1 MLDEGLLNK
10 NREYML
16 GIYDEAFKKN
26 DKALRWL
33 CLNDLFFLMVKACN
47 RRDMNHDWIFA
58 RCREVQADPDGNLDL
73 WFRGGYK
80 SSIITNGLTLQ
91 DILNDPEVTFG
102 ILSYSRPI
110 AKAFLSQ
117 IKTELEINTFLKELF
132 PEILYKDPKKE
143 AAKWSLD
150 DGIVVKRKSNPK
162 EQTVEAWG
170 LVEGQPT
177 SKHWKKIIYDDIV
190 TEKTVTTPDQILKGT
205 NAWRLS
211 LNLGS
216 DHPELPPSIRRY
228 VGTTYHF
235 NDTYVEIKKTNAAK
249 PRVHPATDDGTF
261 TGKTVFWTQK
271 QFDDKVEQQGSYIS
285 ACQLLLNPV
294 SDKVQSFKTDWMRF
308 YDTLV
313 DWDKW
318 NIYITVDP
326 ASKKK
331 ETSDYTVMCVIGL
344 APDNNYYLLHA
355 VRDRMNL
362 TQRTE
367 TLFTLVQQYK
377 PIAIGY
383 EEYGMSCDIE
393 HIEYVQ
399 NQKNYRFTIVPLGGP
414 MKKEDRIKRLVPIM
428 EKFRFYFPHRMT
440 YIAFDGK
447 VHDFMLEFIRDEYET
462 FPVCVH
468 DDAFDCLARIVEKDL
483 NAQFPKVTTTTPMAL
498 PINRGPEIA
507 IGTGYDPLG
516 GKSEPYKAVSFN

>member
-1 MLDEGLLNK
+1 MLE
-10 NREYML
+10 
-16 GIYDEAFKKN
+16 IYDGVIKDN
-26 DKALRWL
+26 DIESLKTL
-33 CLNDLFFLMVKACN
+33 CRIDLFFLMVKACK

-80 SSIITNGLTLQ
+80 SSIITNGLTIQ

-117 IKTELEINTFLKELF
+117 IKTELEINTDLQDWF
-132 PEILYKDPKKE
+132 PDILYKDPKKE
-143 AAKWSLD
+143 APKWSLD
-150 DGIVVKRKSNPK
+150 DGICVKRKGNPK
-162 EQTVEAWG
+162 EQTIEAWG

-249 PRVHPATDDGTF
+249 ARVHPATIDGTF
-261 TGKTVFWTQK
+261 TGKTVFFTQK
-271 QFDDKVEQQGSYIS
+271 QFDDKVEQQGTYIA

-294 SDKVQSFKTDWMRF
+294 SDKVQSFKADWLRF
-308 YDTLV
+308 YDSLH
-313 DWDKW
+313 DFHNW

-331 ETSDYTVMCVIGL
+331 ETSDYTVMSVIGL
-344 APDNNYYLLHA
+344 APDRNYYLMDA

-367 TLFTLVQQYK
+367 TLFRLVNTWK
-377 PIAIGY
+377 PIAVGY
-383 EEYGMSCDIE
+383 EEYGMSCDKE

-399 NQKNYRFTIVPLGGP
+399 EQKNYRFAIIPLGGQV
-414 MKKEDRIKRLVPIM
+414 KKEDRIKRLVPIM
-428 EKFRFYFPHRMT
+428 EKFRFYFPHRLNFIS
-440 YIAFDGK
+440 YDGK
-447 VHDFMLEFIRDEYET
+447 IHDFIADFVKDEYET

-468 DDAFDCLARIVEKDL
+468 DDVFDCLARIVEKDL
-483 NAQFPKVTTTTPMAL
+483 NAQFPKITTNTPVSL
-498 PINRGPEIA
+498 PIENQMEFA
-507 IGTGYDPLG
+507 KHEYDPL
-516 GKSEPYKAVSFN
+516 KEPATR